1 MKIDDNGRI
10 REMTDEEIK
19 AFESE
24 KVELTPTAEE
34 RLEAMEEAFL
44 ELAEVLLN
52 G

>member
-10 REMTDEEIK
+10 REMTEEEIN
-19 AFESE
+19 AYETE
-24 KVELTPTAEE
+24 KVAILPTAEE
-34 RLEAMEEAFL
+34 RIEAMEEAFL